1 MDDYAHVPVTD
12 DPIVVDF
19 SGCKYLDELYE
30 RIQKSFGFPAC
41 CGKNWDAV
49 WDCIDGYFD
58 ENESRTIQIRGFQ
71 SGIFSDLQKE
81 CRNIIVCRE
90 S

>member
-1 MDDYAHVPVTD
+1 MDDYAHAPVTD

-41 CGKNWDAV
+41 CGKN
-49 WDCIDGYFD
+49 
-58 ENESRTIQIRGFQ
+58 
-71 SGIFSDLQKE
+71 
-81 CRNIIVCRE
+81 
-90 S
+90 